1 VIDETRERSAV
12 PELAARFTAR
22 SPTAGGMRAGTA
34 LWWCFDIERSRA
46 ADLKDDL
53 QAIWAGHD

>member
-1 VIDETRERSAV
+1 
-12 PELAARFTAR
+12 
-22 SPTAGGMRAGTA
+22 MRAGTA
-34 LWWCFDIERSRA
+34 LWWCFDIERSRG

>member
-1 VIDETRERSAV
+1 
-12 PELAARFTAR
+12 
-22 SPTAGGMRAGTA
+22 MRAGTA